1 MLSQQSYG
9 QAHLPNS
16 ETSPDWPR
24 DFDFRAKYAEQQELI
39 SASEQRLPEADQQET
54 ARHE

>member
-9 QAHLPNS
+9 QAHLPNF
-16 ETSPDWPR
+16 ETPHDWPR

-39 SASEQRLPEADQQET
+39 STPEQKLPEADQQET